1 MTTTE
6 ELTPF
11 ELETQ
16 FKQMTLRELCFEAAQ
31 IAEIMENSPPDELM
45 IQLRSRSVGCA
56 QSWLSEA
63 TEEKVDGY
71 AWAASY
77 LNLEIDQWQ
86 AKKAK
91 LMEMCDAI
99 ITRKEFELNAMK
111 EGLLRL
117 NSLGLI
123 PDYLL
128 GKTKA
133 IEIRQNSR
141 PRVTLNLPP
150 SDRDFPTRFRY
161 QRTEWLADKDA
172 IVAAYEAGEDLSAIA
187 TVEIGYQVRFKN
199 APKHRKKS
207 K

>member
-1 MTTTE
+1 MTNTQE
-6 ELTPF
+6 ITPF

-31 IAEIMENSPPDELM
+31 LAEIMENAPPDELM
-45 IQLRSRSVGCA
+45 LQLR
-56 QSWLSEA
+56 SWLSEA

-71 AWAASY
+71 AWAADY
-77 LNLEIDQWQ
+77 LNLEIDEWQ

-99 ITRKEFELNAMK
+99 ISRKESELNAMK

-141 PRVTLNLPP
+141 PKVTLNLPP
-150 SDRDFPTRFRY
+150 CDRDFPTRFRY

-199 APKHRKKS
+199 APKRRRKTK
-207 K
+207 

>member
-1 MTTTE
+1 MTNTQE
-6 ELTPF
+6 ITPF

-31 IAEIMENSPPDELM
+31 LAEIMENAPPDELM
-45 IQLRSRSVGCA
+45 LQLR
-56 QSWLSEA
+56 SWLSEA

-71 AWAASY
+71 AWAADY
-77 LNLEIDQWQ
+77 LNLEIDEWQ

-99 ITRKEFELNAMK
+99 ISRKESELNAMK

-141 PRVTLNLPP
+141 PKVTLNLPP
-150 SDRDFPTRFRY
+150 CDRDFPIRFRY

-172 IVAAYEAGEDLSAIA
+172 IVAAYEAGEDISAIA
-187 TVEIGYQVRFKN
+187 NVEIGYQVRFKN
-199 APKHRKKS
+199 APKYRRKTK
-207 K
+207 

>member
-11 ELETQ
+11 QLETQ

-31 IAEIMENSPPDELM
+31 LAEIMENAPPDELI
-45 IQLRSRSVGCA
+45 IQLRS
-56 QSWLSEA
+56 WISEA

-71 AWAASY
+71 AWAADY
-77 LNLEIDQWQ
+77 LNLEIDIWK

-99 ITRKEFELNAMK
+99 ISRKESELNAMK

-141 PRVTLNLPP
+141 PKVTLNLPP

-172 IVAAYEAGEDLSAIA
+172 IVAAHETGEDLSAIA

-199 APKHRKKS
+199 APKHRRKTK
-207 K
+207 

>member
-1 MTTTE
+1 MTITE

-11 ELETQ
+11 ELETH

-31 IAEIMENSPPDELM
+31 LAEIMENAPPDELM
-45 IQLRSRSVGCA
+45 VQLRS
-56 QSWLSEA
+56 WLLEA

-71 AWAASY
+71 AWAADY
-77 LNLEIDQWQ
+77 LNLEINEWQ

-91 LMEMCDAI
+91 LIEMCDAI
-99 ITRKEFELNAMK
+99 ISRKESELNAMK

-141 PRVTLNLPP
+141 PKVTLNLPP

-172 IVAAYEAGEDLSAIA
+172 ILAAHEAGEDLNAIA

-199 APKHRKKS
+199 APKRRRKTK
-207 K
+207 